1 MSGEPS
7 ASQPAEVSTPDTIQ
21 RLQSG
26 VGPAL
31 AMLAGMQ
38 LEVFTQLADGPLP
51 AAEIASRL
59 GVAEDRLA
67 RLLYA
72 LVVAGLLAVRGG
84 AFANTPEAA
93 TFLVRG
99 RPRYIGGLHELLS
112 QLWDADLR
120 TARSIRSG
128 EPAALHD
135 FAAMDDGE
143 LAAMLRG
150 MHANAIASGAD
161 LARRFDFTACASVVD
176 IGGGSGG
183 VIAAL
188 CDAHPSM
195 RGVLFDLPRTA
206 ALAAPILRDT
216 RGAGRV
222 TIEAGDILAAPPA
235 GTHDAAVMGRVVQTF
250 SRDDAARAITNAAA
264 SVRPGGA
271 VYILGGG
278 ILDDNRLG
286 PFLAVYL
293 NVTFVNLYRA
303 GEAYTEAEHAAW
315 LATAGCG
322 EVQRITL
329 PTGGGIIRATKL
341 S

>member
-72 LVVAGLLAVRGG
+72 LVVAGLLELRGG

-93 TFLVRG
+93 TFLVKG
-99 RPRYIGGLHELLS
+99 RPRYIGGIHELLS

-120 TARSIRSG
+120 TATSIRSG

-135 FAAMDDGE
+135 FGAMGD
-143 LAAMLRG
+143 
-150 MHANAIASGAD
+150 
-161 LARRFDFTACASVVD
+161 
-176 IGGGSGG
+176 GSGG

-188 CDAHPSM
+188 CDAHPTM

-206 ALAAPILRDT
+206 VLAAPILRET
-216 RGAGRV
+216 HGADRV
-222 TIEAGDILAAPPA
+222 TIEAGDILAAPPS
-235 GTHDAAVMGRVVQTF
+235 GKHDAAVMGRVVQTF